1 LRIYQR
7 CLSRR
12 QCTFLLRVRK
22 YRLHLVSKRNI
33 SISCIS
39 VVPTLFQDPP
49 HQVPR
54 ARALSNMKRCDVQV
68 RRRDDARHV
77 QYEDGEQPCTPITPS
92 YKCGQELYNTSRS
105 QGVRYATCLRSSAVT
120 RCSWTSENPAVFT
133 SYKRYYGRPR
143 SPSLRTSYVP
153 TGIVLV
159 KRSLV
164 FPNDHIAL
172 VTDKRPH

>member
-1 LRIYQR
+1 MRIYQR

-54 ARALSNMKRCDVQV
+54 ARALSNMKRSDVQV

-77 QYEDGEQPCTPITPS
+77 QYEDGEQPCTPITSS

-105 QGVRYATCLRSSAVT
+105 QGVRYATMPSEQRSDKMLVDLRESSGFYILQTVLRSTKVSQ
-120 RCSWTSENPAVFT
+120 S
-133 SYKRYYGRPR
+133 SYELRSYGN
-143 SPSLRTSYVP
+143 STCQTQS
-153 TGIVLV
+153 GI
-159 KRSLV
+159 
-164 FPNDHIAL
+164 PE
-172 VTDKRPH
+172 